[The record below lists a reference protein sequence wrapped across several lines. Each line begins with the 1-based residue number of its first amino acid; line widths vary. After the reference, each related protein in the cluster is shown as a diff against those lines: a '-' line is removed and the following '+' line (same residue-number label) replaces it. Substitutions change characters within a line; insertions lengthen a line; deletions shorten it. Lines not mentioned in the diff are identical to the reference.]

1 MLLQVSENKKI
12 THKTHEKLAINIYQT
27 WR

>member
-1 MLLQVSENKKI
+1 MLLQVPENKKI

-27 WR
+27 